1 MTDTTIPPAV
11 APKKIVRDALD
22 RMPENMTLAQIL
34 DELALVA
41 ALEES
46 MEDLRQGR
54 TLTHEEVME
63 RMKQRC
69 SK

>member
-1 MTDTTIPPAV
+1 MTEASTTPTV
-11 APKKIVRDALD
+11 APKKIIRDALD
-22 RMPENMTLAQIL
+22 RMPENLTLTQIL

-54 TLTHEEVME
+54 YTTQEEVME
-63 RMKQRC
+63 RMKKWR